1 MSRFDLSG
9 LWLPLVTPFDGGRLD
24 LAALARLVERLSHDG
39 ATGFVACGSTGEA
52 ALLDDDERLA
62 VLRTVRR
69 AAAGRP
75 VLMGLGGSAAG
86 PVCDELLRSAEWADG
101 FLIPPPLY
109 VRPPQRGVQDFF
121 ATLADASPKPVV
133 LYDIPARTGTRIA
146 RETALALAAHPRIV
160 GLKDCGGVWADTEAL
175 IDDGRLQLLAGDDA
189 NIFATLARGGAGAIA
204 ASAHVGT
211 PRFVRLIA
219 HVAAGELA
227 PARALWRTLSPWI
240 AAAFD
245 EPNPAPVKAALALR
259 GALKD
264 ELRAPMAPAGAAL
277 RARIE
282 ALLPSLAG

>member
-24 LAALARLVERLSHDG
+24 LAALTRLVERLAADG

-52 ALLDDDERLA
+52 ALLDDGERAA
-62 VLRTVRR
+62 VLRTVRA

-86 PVCDELLRSAEWADG
+86 PVRDELLRSADDADG
-101 FLIPPPLY
+101 FLVPPPLY
-109 VRPPQRGVQDFF
+109 VRPPQSGVRDFF
-121 ATLADASPKPVV
+121 VTLADASPKPVV
-133 LYDIPARTGTRIA
+133 LYDIPSRTGTRIA
-146 RETALALAAHPRIV
+146 RETCLALAAHPRIV
-160 GLKDCGGVWADTEAL
+160 GIKDCGGVWADTEAL

-189 NIFATLARGGAGAIA
+189 NIFATLARGGRGAIA

-211 PRFVRLIA
+211 PLFVRLIA

-227 PARALWRTLSPWI
+227 AARALWRTLSPWI
-240 AAAFD
+240 AAAFA

-259 GALKD
+259 GELRN
-264 ELRAPMAPAGAAL
+264 ELRAPMAPASAAL
-277 RARIE
+277 NAQLE
-282 ALLPSLAG
+282 GLLSRL